1 MPPTAFSPVVSWQRV
16 FSQVELG
23 AAVRVFLVHFL
34 TTLAAVAAARKSAG
48 VGAAKEKA
56 LKNGNIRSDTGDK
69 VQTKDSEEL
78 AESIKDEATAETAKL
93 GDTYKAA
100 AKKVEEYIN
109 AGVEWTDWHMKQGEL
124 KEV

>member
-1 MPPTAFSPVVSWQRV
+1 MGDENRKLEADKAEIEAKYIKVLKFN
-16 FSQVELG
+16 
-23 AAVRVFLVHFL
+23 AAD
-34 TTLAAVAAARKSAG
+34 TDDIDTAVAAARKSAC

-56 LKNGNIRSDTGDK
+56 LTNGNIRSDTGDK
-69 VQTKDSEEL
+69 VQTKESEEL

>member
-1 MPPTAFSPVVSWQRV
+1 MGDENRKLEADKAEIEAKYIKVLKFN
-16 FSQVELG
+16 
-23 AAVRVFLVHFL
+23 AAD
-34 TTLAAVAAARKSAG
+34 TDDIDTAVAAARKSAG

-56 LKNGNIRSDTGDK
+56 LTNGNIRSDTGDK
-69 VQTKDSEEL
+69 AQTKDSEEL

>member
-1 MPPTAFSPVVSWQRV
+1 MGDENRKLKADKAEIEAKYIKVLKFN
-16 FSQVELG
+16 
-23 AAVRVFLVHFL
+23 AAD
-34 TTLAAVAAARKSAG
+34 TDDIDTAVAAARKSAG

-56 LKNGNIRSDTGDK
+56 LTNGNIRSDTGDK
-69 VQTKDSEEL
+69 AQTKDSEEL